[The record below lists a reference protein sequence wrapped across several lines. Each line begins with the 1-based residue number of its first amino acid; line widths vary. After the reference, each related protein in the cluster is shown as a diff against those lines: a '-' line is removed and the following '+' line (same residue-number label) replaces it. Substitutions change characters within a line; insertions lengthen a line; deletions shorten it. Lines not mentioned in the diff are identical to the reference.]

1 MRVMNDVIEDHGL
14 DDQLEERPADE
25 TGNSNFWLGICS
37 EMDEDSDQA
46 DPQAIA
52 EANANALSAE
62 NEEKQTFI
70 EAVQGALECQTM
82 ANEMERARMQLED
95 LRARV
100 AAAL

>member
-14 DDQLEERPADE
+14 DDELEERLVDE

-100 AAAL
+100 AAAF